1 METGVLTGSGLSCS
15 EALRP
20 LAYSF
25 LAELIHHGRKELN
38 ISQLS
43 RVVHI
48 FCINMHDTGL
58 PVSVQMTCIRLLINL
73 IEALHGRRN
82 SDSTSA
88 EVYWQH
94 IWFIC
99 AAVYDM
105 MAMRLLLTTSWTVIN
120 AVLVFALTY
129 HCYLR

>member
-1 METGVLTGSGLSCS
+1 MLTGSGLSCS

-38 ISQLS
+38 IAQLS
-43 RVVHI
+43 RVIHI

-88 EVYWQH
+88 EVNLPH
-94 IWFIC
+94 LLFIFG
-99 AAVYDM
+99 
-105 MAMRLLLTTSWTVIN
+105 AMYGAIIIRTFPCIFPT
-120 AVLVFALTY
+120 FMYALTSRQ
-129 HCYLR
+129 LSNAL